1 MVEVGE
7 KGERKNALCW
17 LVVIQHA
24 FSLSLRAL

>member
-24 FSLSLRAL
+24 FSLRAL